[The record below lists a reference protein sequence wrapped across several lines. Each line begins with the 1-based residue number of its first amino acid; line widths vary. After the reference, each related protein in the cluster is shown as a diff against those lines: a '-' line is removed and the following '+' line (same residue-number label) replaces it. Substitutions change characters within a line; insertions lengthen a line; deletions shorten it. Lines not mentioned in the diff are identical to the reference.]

1 MSAGAPDDQQVL
13 GARAWQAMMEADF
26 AEARAFATRGV
37 ELSADRV
44 NERATEFPLILAV
57 IGDVEP
63 AAAAIEPVVHRLRQD
78 GAVLDLIKALL
89 SQSLVEK
96 RLGRWASA
104 LSAANEAV
112 VLSDEAGIPYL
123 ACITVCELASIEG
136 ALALESGVAHAQ
148 RVMEIAPRWASR

>member
-1 MSAGAPDDQQVL
+1 MCWEEAGRVEPHDPLRASRILFHVWDHYQEQSTITRSRTVLDRILAMSAGAPDDQQVL

-63 AAAAIEPVVHRLRQD
+63 AAAAIQPVVT
-78 GAVLDLIKALL
+78 AF
-89 SQSLVEK
+89 
-96 RLGRWASA
+96 GR
-104 LSAANEAV
+104 
-112 VLSDEAGIPYL
+112 
-123 ACITVCELASIEG
+123 T
-136 ALALESGVAHAQ
+136 
-148 RVMEIAPRWASR
+148 APSST